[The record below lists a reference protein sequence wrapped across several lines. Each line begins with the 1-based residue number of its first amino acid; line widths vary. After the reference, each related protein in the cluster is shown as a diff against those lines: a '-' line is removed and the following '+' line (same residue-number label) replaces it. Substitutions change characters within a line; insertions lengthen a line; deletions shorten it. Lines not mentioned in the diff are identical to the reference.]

1 MDGNDAIATARSSIP
16 RGMGLQA
23 GTRRWSPR
31 VAVAVDVT
39 LMRAHGNPVVCR
51 TQDLGPS
58 GMRVAAARPLAIDEV
73 FDFDFDLA
81 VDGTDQRLGGHARVV
96 REHVPRVYGMR
107 FEHLSEAA
115 HECLRRLVDRA
126 S

>member
-1 MDGNDAIATARSSIP
+1 MLAPVRGSSIP

-23 GTRRWSPR
+23 GTRRSSPR
-31 VAVAVDVT
+31 VALAVEVT

-58 GMRVAAARPLAIDEV
+58 GMRVAAARPLAIDELL
-73 FDFDFDLA
+73 DFALA
-81 VDGTDQRLGGHARVV
+81 VDGIEHVGGHARVV

-107 FEHLSEAA
+107 FEHLSDEATE
-115 HECLRRLVDRA
+115 HLRRLVDRA